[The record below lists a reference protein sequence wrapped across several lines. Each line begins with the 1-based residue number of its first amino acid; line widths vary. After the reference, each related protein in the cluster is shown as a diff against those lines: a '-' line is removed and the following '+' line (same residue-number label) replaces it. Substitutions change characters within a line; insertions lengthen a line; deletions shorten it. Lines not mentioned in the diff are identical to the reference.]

1 MAITVSGSACLTAA
15 FLAAM
20 VCTPIPASA
29 AVVNRGTEGA
39 PLSEIR
45 PAPKSIYPDQAVITA
60 EPAPSDVNQ
69 AYLGPVLL
77 MKSAIVDLEAG
88 TATLPLRRGKLASGE
103 TVWSILTDAT
113 DVNLARLNGVP
124 FSPKLAYARMG
135 KATRKGHIEQ
145 DGRSSSLQAK

>member
-1 MAITVSGSACLTAA
+1 MRNNVSGRVRVATALG
-15 FLAAM
+15 LAL
-20 VCTPIPASA
+20 VCMPVAANA
-29 AVVNRGTEGA
+29 AVVNRGTEGP

-103 TVWSILTDAT
+103 IVWSVLTDAT
-113 DVNLARLNGVP
+113 DENLARLNGVP
-124 FSPKLAYARMG
+124 YSSKLAYATMQG
-135 KATRKGHIEQ
+135 
-145 DGRSSSLQAK
+145 SSGGTH

>member
-1 MAITVSGSACLTAA
+1 
-15 FLAAM
+15 M

-29 AVVNRGTEGA
+29 DIVNRGTEGA
-39 PLSEIR
+39 PLFEIR
-45 PAPKSIYPDQAVITA
+45 PAPKSIYPDQAAITA

-103 TVWSILTDAT
+103 TVWLILTDTT

-124 FSPKLAYARMG
+124 FSSLAIREASLPHKRFVLFDCIDLLADAG
-135 KATRKGHIEQ
+135 C
-145 DGRSSSLQAK
+145 RSSVRFRTK

>member
-1 MAITVSGSACLTAA
+1 
-15 FLAAM
+15 M
-20 VCTPIPASA
+20 VCAPIPASA

-60 EPAPSDVNQ
+60 EPAPSDVDP

-88 TATLPLRRGKLASGE
+88 LQHCLCGGANSQP
-103 TVWSILTDAT
+103 
-113 DVNLARLNGVP
+113 ARP
-124 FSPKLAYARMG
+124 F
-135 KATRKGHIEQ
+135 
-145 DGRSSSLQAK
+145 GRSSPTPRT

>member
-1 MAITVSGSACLTAA
+1 MTVTVSGSPSLAAA
-15 FLAAM
+15 FIAAM
-20 VCTPIPASA
+20 VCTPMQASA
-29 AVVNRGTEGA
+29 AVINRGTEGA

-88 TATLPLRRGKLASGE
+88 TATLPLRRGKLASG
-103 TVWSILTDAT
+103 
-113 DVNLARLNGVP
+113 
-124 FSPKLAYARMG
+124 
-135 KATRKGHIEQ
+135 
-145 DGRSSSLQAK
+145 